1 MTQIEQ
7 IEIPLSKKKIRLAF
21 FGMCMFVI
29 MGMLGLIN
37 PSYFV
42 TKPYFPNP
50 WMIFISG
57 LASVLFFGLGAVLM
71 FRKLSDKR
79 IGLTIN
85 KEGIIDNSSGG
96 VSAWLVLWS
105 DIEEINVC
113 EIFRQK
119 FLIIVIKNP
128 QEYLAK
134 VKNPLKRKTMEANFK
149 MTGSPISI
157 SDGILKTDFDK
168 LHKLLVDKMKEYK
181 L

>member
-1 MTQIEQ
+1 MTHIEQ
-7 IEIPLSKKKIRLAF
+7 IEIPLSKKNIWLNCF
-21 FGMCMFVI
+21 
-29 MGMLGLIN
+29 LGILISVTGILFLIN

-42 TKPYFPNP
+42 TRPFFPSP
-50 WMIFISG
+50 WMIFITG
-57 LASVLFFGLGAVLM
+57 IGCVLFFGFGTVLF

-85 KEGIIDNSSGG
+85 KEGIIDNSSAG
-96 VSAWLVLWS
+96 VSAGLILWS
-105 DIEEINVC
+105 DIEEIKVC

-119 FLIIVIKNP
+119 FLIIVVKNP

-134 VKNPLKRKTMEANFK
+134 VKNPLKRKTMETNFK

-168 LHKLLVDKMKEYK
+168 LYMLLIDKMKEYK